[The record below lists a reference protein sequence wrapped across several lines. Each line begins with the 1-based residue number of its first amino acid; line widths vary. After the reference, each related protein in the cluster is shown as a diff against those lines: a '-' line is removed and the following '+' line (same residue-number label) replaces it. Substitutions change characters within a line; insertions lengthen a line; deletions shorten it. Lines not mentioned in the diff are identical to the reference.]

1 MDNNYP
7 PENDKK
13 TDKFSSTTTDTTV
26 VTTPGLI
33 SRAVSRLQNNPIK
46 TAIAATVAT
55 IIAVGGI
62 RYNRYG
68 AVLPSNESSMDV
80 AAAAASFSSLFN
92 QGR

>member
-1 MDNNYP
+1 MDDNQH
-7 PENDKK
+7 NDGKI
-13 TDKFSSTTTDTTV
+13 SSTTTDTTV

-55 IIAVGGI
+55 IVAVGGI

-68 AVLPSNESSMDV
+68 AVLPSNFRSKDAV
-80 AAAAASFSSLFN
+80 AAFSSLFS

>member
-1 MDNNYP
+1 MDNNQHDDG
-7 PENDKK
+7 NI
-13 TDKFSSTTTDTTV
+13 SSITTDTTV

-55 IIAVGGI
+55 IVAVGGI

-68 AVLPSNESSMDV
+68 AVLPSSFRSKDV
-80 AAAAASFSSLFN
+80 AAAAVTFSSLFN
-92 QGR
+92 RGR